1 MQEKYGKTQ
10 KEVVRDEWGG
20 DLAEEEDEGEVDTAE
35 GGGEAT
41 EGGGGEEDEG
51 EGAMESAYKKV
62 QKEVLRD
69 EWRGEGGEEAD

>member
-20 DLAEEEDEGEVDTAE
+20 DSQLSEGE

-41 EGGGGEEDEG
+41 EGGGGEE
-51 EGAMESAYKKV
+51 
-62 QKEVLRD
+62 
-69 EWRGEGGEEAD
+69 EAIKHL